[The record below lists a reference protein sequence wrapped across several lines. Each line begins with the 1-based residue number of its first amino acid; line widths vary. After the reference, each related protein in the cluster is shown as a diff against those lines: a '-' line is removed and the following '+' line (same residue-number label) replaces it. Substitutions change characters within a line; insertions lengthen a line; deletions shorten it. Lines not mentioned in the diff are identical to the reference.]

1 MFEKIKFSLFNQR
14 RLNEF
19 LTISPC
25 CAFMISLQDWGGRIR
40 EVRVEGC
47 RGGHHMKSQ
56 GGILLFSKQ
65 VKEPA
70 SVYLTAVGFCVLEP
84 QKPLNISIGRSM
96 EGVLLF
102 LFS

>member
-1 MFEKIKFSLFNQR
+1 
-14 RLNEF
+14 
-19 LTISPC
+19 
-25 CAFMISLQDWGGRIR
+25 
-40 EVRVEGC
+40 
-47 RGGHHMKSQ
+47 MKSQ